1 MLLLNEIISCYTT
14 PNSPWEGAL
23 EAVISSSNN
32 RGYFMHYDM
41 LPTLHYICERS
52 HFHYWRQFL
61 ALKFRLYLHLVYKTD
76 FPLSFDTGVGDE
88 RNMGKNVKH
97 GQRTMVTSIWLQE
110 WKEGCDGK
118 ACLRMNITP
127 LLEFLLP
134 QE

>member
-1 MLLLNEIISCYTT
+1 M
-14 PNSPWEGAL
+14 
-23 EAVISSSNN
+23 
-32 RGYFMHYDM
+32 
-41 LPTLHYICERS
+41 
-52 HFHYWRQFL
+52 
-61 ALKFRLYLHLVYKTD
+61 KFRLYLHLVYKTD

>member
-1 MLLLNEIISCYTT
+1 
-14 PNSPWEGAL
+14 
-23 EAVISSSNN
+23 
-32 RGYFMHYDM
+32 MHYDM

-97 GQRTMVTSIWLQE
+97 GQRTMVTSIWFSHILPLPQE